1 VIGALTFRP
10 DNKVWYRQG
19 IVYHR
24 NVPADVRF
32 QVVIIR
38 RSGIWLRAPNY
49 GMSPYGDG
57 VLYVPFRQEP
67 FQGVE

>member
-1 VIGALTFRP
+1 MIGTLTFRP

-32 QVVIIR
+32 QVIVIR
-38 RSGIWLRAPNY
+38 RGGIWLRAPHY

-57 VLYVPFRQEP
+57 AIYVPFRQGRE
-67 FQGVE
+67 QAVE